1 MGLYKVM
8 EPACNVFHPIISE
21 RCKDSVSLLALVMSE
36 YEEREN
42 LDICTLTE
50 NVERIE
56 AIEHMLERIE
66 ATLASKTSA
75 LLVYIAIMSNL
86 RIHDKVTQMRGGRY

>member
-1 MGLYKVM
+1 M
-8 EPACNVFHPIISE
+8 EPGCNVFHPIISE
-21 RCKDSVSLLALVMSE
+21 CCKDSVSLLALVMSE

-42 LDICTLTE
+42 LDICILTE
-50 NVERIE
+50 NVVERIE

-66 ATLASKTSA
+66 AILASKTSA